1 MKPFNFKE
9 SCSVFQRHELKH
21 NTPTGTI
28 TISCQRTMR
37 VARGGKKLLRG
48 KACIAQDP
56 KRERAAVGFIC
67 MAALSPISVFCV
79 PITKRGNKV
88 WKLLSGL
95 GFCAEVLVSFV
106 LFLVIVLL
114 IFIVIFIIVVF
125 IAIIIILIFC
135 ISCNTTTESLLNNSK
150 KANNI
155 IYITIYILLYIYI
168 YKCQWCPLLPAQL
181 GPNRYACCQPCL
193 KELRGNL
200 ARTALW
206 TAFSCCSRGLCGC
219 FVLHDRSDT

>member
-9 SCSVFQRHELKH
+9 SCRVFQRHELKH

-28 TISCQRTMR
+28 RISCQRTMR
-37 VARGGKKLLRG
+37 VARGGEKLLWG

-56 KRERAAVGFIC
+56 KRVRAAVSFIC

-79 PITKRGNKV
+79 PITKPGNKV

-95 GFCAEVLVSFV
+95 GFCAEVLVSFL
-106 LFLVIVLL
+106 LFIILL
-114 IFIVIFIIVVF
+114 LFIVIYSCCIYYYYYTY
-125 IAIIIILIFC
+125 FC
-135 ISCNTTTESLLNNSK
+135 ISCNTTTESLLNNTR

-155 IYITIYILLYIYI
+155 IYFYLYIYI
-168 YKCQWCPLLPAQL
+168 GVPRVSPLPSPAWTKQ
-181 GPNRYACCQPCL
+181 GYACCQPCL

-219 FVLHDRSDT
+219 FVLHYRSDT